1 MYGKTVC
8 PAGAGSLFL
17 LKKTAFPIAFEK
29 EMQYIYRLK

>member
-8 PAGAGSLFL
+8 PAGRAVFFIE
-17 LKKTAFPIAFEK
+17 KTAFPIAFEK